1 MVSSPDEWKNLE
13 RDDKPQ
19 TNNKQPHDFPGIL
32 INGVYH
38 LPTIMGQ
45 NYAELT
51 IDWEEK
57 AVCFCIELLAGFTN
71 ITKYLAENGL
81 CCRYRD
87 FRHYLRLFFLQLYD
101 EFYIV
106 YIF

>member
-1 MVSSPDEWKNLE
+1 MSEKISSGTINHK
-13 RDDKPQ
+13 Q
-19 TNNKQPHDFPGIL
+19 TNKQPHDFPGIL